1 MGVITR
7 IEKLAD
13 GKYMKPVIYIARN
26 YSSETKQISM
36 NRPLAE
42 RLIKLTSPRQRGMRM
57 RKVLLDC
64 LKDQPDDVVITDIDA
79 MFNPDYPIDVL
90 QVLIDTCRVKAFQVL
105 WPGSYESGAL
115 VYSVPDRSDY
125 KKYSIE
131 NYDVTVI
138 I

>member
-1 MGVITR
+1 MGVVTSM
-7 IEKLAD
+7 EKLAD
-13 GKYMKPVIYIARN
+13 GKYMKPVIYTARVF
-26 YSSETKQISM
+26 SSETRQISM

-42 RLIKLTSPRQRGMRM
+42 KLIKLASPRQRGMRM
-57 RKVLLDC
+57 GKILLDC
-64 LKDQPDDVVITDIDA
+64 LKDQPNDVLITDIDV

-90 QVLIDTCRVKAFQVL
+90 QVLVDACRVKPFQVL
-105 WPGSYESGAL
+105 WPGNYEDGAL
-115 VYSVPDRSDY
+115 IYSIPERPDY